1 MRILRTT
8 SILTLNGVHKHIIYH
23 MVQHDKEQMIKK
35 EVYLI
40 PNIQNQ
46 LKVMMIMAMF
56 FTLFHP

>member
-1 MRILRTT
+1 MKILKTT
-8 SILTLNGVHKHIIYH
+8 FVPTLNGVHKHIIYY
-23 MVQHDKEQMIKK
+23 MVQHNKEQMIKK

-46 LKVMMIMAMF
+46 LKVMMIMVMF